1 MNFFRD
7 RDANGDAFDDPRNDP
22 TAAAV
27 SSTSTSPSTSP
38 RKRQKIELTA
48 SSSRAGSDQDAALE
62 SLRKRMAGPSSA
74 KAGLAKDQDEIN
86 RIIYEVSK
94 GSKFFENERKKD
106 AQTTERIHALLAR
119 RDEKLRQTPPGS
131 ADWLVIERRIEDMAT
146 KLENARDLTRTI
158 LHTDIDMFYAA
169 VELARDPSLKGK
181 CFGVG
186 SGVLVTASYEAR
198 RGYGVR
204 SGMATFVAKALCPH
218 LIVVKNDMASYVEAS
233 HKVMAVLEQYD
244 ENLAKASL
252 DEAYL
257 DITDYVEQDG
267 RTIEEV
273 VAQLRAQVKEQTH
286 LTVSVGIAPNTM
298 LAKISSDRNKPDG
311 QYRVMPD
318 RKTIVDFMRD
328 LPCRKIPGIGR
339 VNERIL
345 ESLGVTTCG
354 EIWNKRV
361 ELWLAL
367 DGKIDWLLK
376 AHLGLGNTVVE
387 PGKREERKSVGRE
400 HTFSPTSD
408 TQMLFDLLRES
419 ATRVQQDLERLDF
432 RAKTITLVAKR
443 DTFQRFSRAKTSTRP
458 LYKAE
463 DLFEIT
469 SNLLKQEI
477 EREGQLCLRLI
488 GVRTTHLVDLRSA
501 AAGEERLRKMFQ
513 TPSHPADVNSGGLR
527 PQRRKTA
534 QELHEEEERQLALA
548 IRESLEGAQNP
559 FDPVQDLSQ
568 DDPPNV
574 DAAASPLFSS
584 MSRVGSENGAKGAD
598 SAPPLPPIT
607 KQNVAKDPDTG
618 RNGEDSSDAQCPICD
633 QTIRGT
639 NEQLNQ
645 HIDACLNGS
654 LIKHPSSSSSSSSSA
669 LSVTSASAIK
679 SAKTGASSSTSRKK
693 GPLDGFVRRSKS

>member
-7 RDANGDAFDDPRNDP
+7 RDANSDVFDDPRNDP
-22 TAAAV
+22 TAA
-27 SSTSTSPSTSP
+27 SSASPSTSP
-38 RKRQKIELTA
+38 RKRQKFTNTND
-48 SSSRAGSDQDAALE
+48 STGTGSPVTENDAALA

-74 KAGLAKDQDEIN
+74 KAGLAIDQEQIN
-86 RIIYEVSK
+86 RTIYEVSK

-106 AQTTERIHALLAR
+106 AQTTERINTLLAR
-119 RDEKLRQTPPGS
+119 RDEKLRQTPTGS
-131 ADWLVIERRIEDMAT
+131 PEWLSIERKIEEISTRM
-146 KLENARDLTRTI
+146 ENSRDLSRVI

-169 VELARDPSLKGK
+169 VELARDPALKGK

-233 HKVMAVLEQYD
+233 QKVMAVFEQYD

-267 RTIEEV
+267 STIEEV
-273 VAQLRAQVKEQTH
+273 VERLRSQVKEQTQ

-318 RKTIVDFMRD
+318 RKTIVKFMD
-328 LPCRKIPGIGR
+328 SLPCRKIPGIGR

-354 EIWNKRV
+354 EIWGKRV

-400 HTFSPTSD
+400 HTFSPTAD
-408 TQMLFDLLRES
+408 VPTLLDLLRQS
-419 ATRVQQDLERLDF
+419 ADRVEQDLQRLEF
-432 RAKTITLVAKR
+432 KAKTVTLSAKR
-443 DTFQRFSRAKTSTRP
+443 DNFQRFSRAKTVTR
-458 LYKAE
+458 LVYRAD
-463 DLFEIT
+463 DLFDIT
-469 SNLLKQEI
+469 STLLKQEL
-477 EREGQLCLRLI
+477 EREGTLCLRLI
-488 GVRTTHLVDLRSA
+488 GVRVTHLVDLRSA
-501 AAGEERLRKMFQ
+501 AADEDRLKKLFKTSASDMPDPSGVAVREPRK
-513 TPSHPADVNSGGLR
+513 SAR
-527 PQRRKTA
+527 
-534 QELHEEEERQLALA
+534 ELLDEEEHQLALA
-548 IRESLEGAQNP
+548 IRQSLEANALDP
-559 FDPVQDLSQ
+559 FSDVQDLSQ
-568 DDPPNV
+568 DAVAPLNDV
-574 DAAASPLFSS
+574 ASLATPSPQIETA
-584 MSRVGSENGAKGAD
+584 R
-598 SAPPLPPIT
+598 T
-607 KQNVAKDPDTG
+607 PDT
-618 RNGEDSSDAQCPICD
+618 EQKTECPIC
-633 QTIRGT
+633 QQVLVGT
-639 NEQLNQ
+639 NQDLNQ
-645 HIDACLNGS
+645 HIDTCLNAPALSSAASASSNSRTKS
-654 LIKHPSSSSSSSSSA
+654 LAHPSSN
-669 LSVTSASAIK
+669 
-679 SAKTGASSSTSRKK
+679 RKK
-693 GPLDGFVRRSKS
+693 GPLDGFIHRTKS

>member
-7 RDANGDAFDDPRNDP
+7 RDANSDAFDDPRNDP
-22 TAAAV
+22 TAA
-27 SSTSTSPSTSP
+27 SSASPSTSP
-38 RKRQKIELTA
+38 RKRQKITDVNGTSLSNPLE
-48 SSSRAGSDQDAALE
+48 DDDAALA

-74 KAGLAKDQDEIN
+74 KAGLAMDQDQIN
-86 RIIYEVSK
+86 RTIYEVSK

-106 AQTTERIHALLAR
+106 AQTTERINALLAR
-119 RDEKLRQTPPGS
+119 RDDKLRQTPPGS
-131 ADWLVIERRIEDMAT
+131 AEWLSIERKIEDLSTRM
-146 KLENARDLTRTI
+146 ENTRDLSRII

-233 HKVMAVLEQYD
+233 QKVMAVFEQYD

-267 RTIEEV
+267 GTIEEV
-273 VAQLRAQVKEQTH
+273 VKRLRAQVKEQTQ

-318 RKTIVDFMRD
+318 RKTIVNFMD
-328 LPCRKIPGIGR
+328 SLPCRKIPGIGR

-354 EIWNKRV
+354 EIWGKRV

-408 TQMLFDLLRES
+408 VSALLDLLRQS
-419 ATRVQQDLERLDF
+419 ADRVEQDLQRLEF
-432 RAKTITLVAKR
+432 KAKTVTLSAKR
-443 DTFQRFSRAKTSTRP
+443 DNFQRFSRAKTVTR
-458 LYKAE
+458 LVHRAD
-463 DLFEIT
+463 DLFDIT
-469 SNLLKQEI
+469 STLLKQEL
-477 EREGQLCLRLI
+477 EREGTLCLRLI
-488 GVRTTHLVDLRSA
+488 GVRVTHLVDLRST
-501 AAGEERLRKMFQ
+501 AAGEERLKKLFK
-513 TPSHPADVNSGGLR
+513 TSANDLPDPSGAAVHKP
-527 PQRRKTA
+527 RKTA
-534 QELHEEEERQLALA
+534 KELLDEEEHQLALA
-548 IRESLEGAQNP
+548 IRQSLEADTLDP
-559 FDPVQDLSQ
+559 FSDVQDLSQ
-568 DDPPNV
+568 DGVLPLK
-574 DAAASPLFSS
+574 DAEVLAIDTATD
-584 MSRVGSENGAKGAD
+584 E
-598 SAPPLPPIT
+598 T
-607 KQNVAKDPDTG
+607 PDV
-618 RNGEDSSDAQCPICD
+618 EQEAECPICQ
-633 QTIRGT
+633 QTLVGSNQEL
-639 NEQLNQ
+639 NE
-645 HIDACLNGS
+645 HVDACLRG
-654 LIKHPSSSSSSSSSA
+654 PATSSA
-669 LSVTSASAIK
+669 AAALSRPPSA
-679 SAKTGASSSTSRKK
+679 AKPPSLRKK
-693 GPLDGFVRRSKS
+693 GPLDGFVRRTKS